1 MRLKKSLEL
10 TQMELLFSHRAPI
23 TLPVERQRD
32 LTAALADLLLNAAII
47 KCEEPISDIH
57 REVEDASEANVEAAG
72 LQHHMEGAAK
82 SGVRGRLRIRQDGI
96 ADQGCRWPRE
106 KNRRTLQTD

>member
-32 LTAALADLLLNAAII
+32 LTAALADLLLNAATVECD
-47 KCEEPISDIH
+47 KPIQDTR
-57 REVEDASEANVEAAG
+57 REVEDASEAN
-72 LQHHMEGAAK
+72 
-82 SGVRGRLRIRQDGI
+82 D
-96 ADQGCRWPRE
+96 
-106 KNRRTLQTD
+106 